1 MSLSRVFTFN
11 LRSSRIKN
19 ILLSVTSLVLC
30 SLFSF
35 SSNID
40 YFSSVPS
47 VGETQ
52 GAFLFDNIFISFLVN
67 CTLLLPMFFLNKYLT
82 LWLQEIGVVVLFY
95 GCLQSTNFLVFQQY
109 ACQWQTCDA
118 SLWQFHFVEYFLWSI
133 FALFI
138 FWRVYRRIKRTQ

>member
-1 MSLSRVFTFN
+1 MIKKN
-11 LRSSRIKN
+11 LLIF
-19 ILLSVTSLVLC
+19 ITSLILC
-30 SLFSF
+30 FVFSF

-47 VGETQ
+47 VGEPQ

-67 CTLLLPMFFLNKYLT
+67 CILLLSIFFLNKYLT

-95 GCLQSTNFLVFQQY
+95 GGLQSTNFLVFQQY

-138 FWRVYRRIKRTQ
+138 FWRVYRRINKN

>member
-1 MSLSRVFTFN
+1 MIKKN
-11 LRSSRIKN
+11 LLIF
-19 ILLSVTSLVLC
+19 ITSLILC
-30 SLFSF
+30 FVFSF

-67 CTLLLPMFFLNKYLT
+67 CILLLSIFFLNKYLT

-95 GCLQSTNFLVFQQY
+95 GGLQSTNFLVFQQY

-138 FWRVYRRIKRTQ
+138 FWRVYRRINKN